1 MWNMKWRNQYWNVF
15 VWKKSRNQ
23 VLEFECKFSLQLLG
37 SALKVSLCTSTA
49 CAWWQLSSVHSHVI
63 KCFMLG
69 SVDITILS
77 WCPFWCITCSDWHD
91 VCARLGSRVDQS
103 RGPVGRVL
111 STMQSRWSPGSMAPS
126 LYSSTFLEYVDF
138 LSIPNHSPHTD
149 VRCLS
154 RSSFSWCSLRVLYH
168 ARAVTWMLSHGRC
181 HMRTSTNQDELN
193 L

>member
-1 MWNMKWRNQYWNVF
+1 MKWRNQYWNVF

-77 WCPFWCITCSDWHD
+77 WCPVWCITCSDWHD

-126 LYSSTFLEYVDF
+126 LYSSTFLEYVDQIT
-138 LSIPNHSPHTD
+138 LHTRMCDVSREAVSPGAACVFYTM
-149 VRCLS
+149 RALS
-154 RSSFSWCSLRVLYH
+154 RGC
-168 ARAVTWMLSHGRC
+168 C
-181 HMRTSTNQDELN
+181 HMDIHQSGRAESLVSAVSIGC
-193 L
+193 